1 MKEYLD
7 RILELPTRQ
16 KLGLLLGTIILL
28 IVFDYFFVFTRFSV
42 RISEL
47 SQEVD
52 AARSELEKKKAIVA
66 NKPQLLAQLAVLQGR
81 YKEAM
86 AQLPDEKEIPKLL
99 TDISNKARE
108 SGLDVLLFRPRAEN
122 PQDFYAE
129 VPVDVALRGG
139 FHNMVSFFDEV
150 GRLNRVVNITNIE
163 MKNPKTADDQ
173 VSVDA
178 ITLVTAFRF
187 LSDAERA
194 KIAAQKAAKEK
205 AAKN

>member
-1 MKEYLD
+1 LKEYLD

-16 KLGLLLGTIILL
+16 KLGLLMGIIILL
-28 IVFDYFFVFTRFSV
+28 VVFDYFFFYTRFSV

-47 SQEVD
+47 RQEVD
-52 AARSELEKKKAIVA
+52 AARTELEKKKAIAA
-66 NKPQLLAQLAVLQGR
+66 NLPQLQAQLATLQGR
-81 YKEAM
+81 FREAM
-86 AQLPDEKEIPKLL
+86 SQLPDQKEIPKLL

-139 FHNMVSFFDEV
+139 FHNMVGFFDEV

-163 MKNPKTADDQ
+163 MKNPKTGDDQ
-173 VSVDA
+173 VTIDA
-178 ITLVTAFRF
+178 ITVVTAFRF